1 MQTTCSNLIRSSAAL
16 LGLALAITSGTVFG
30 REKISVP
37 NSTVSHDALDA
48 LVGFTPLTAF
58 EIAAKFPRTAPPGYV
73 VGNARRTTSIAYDL
87 KPQPITDAG
96 LEQGLKVFGRLMGGM
111 VPNLIWKRKEIIE
124 MAGQRWIF
132 LEMTSSAID
141 TDIYNIM
148 LITPFDGKMLIFNFV
163 TTKEDFVTQEAALRA
178 SVASIHLT

>member
-1 MQTTCSNLIRSSAAL
+1 MQTTCSNLSRSSAAL

-37 NSTVSHDALDA
+37 NSTVSLDA

-96 LEQGLKVFGRLMGGM
+96 LEQGLKVFGRLMGGIIS
-111 VPNLIWKRKEIIE
+111 NLVWKRKEMIE
-124 MAGQRWIF
+124 MAGQCWIF

-148 LITPFDGKMLIFNFV
+148 LITPFDGKMLIFNFDS
-163 TTKEDFVTQEAALRA
+163 TKEDFATQEAALRA
-178 SVASIHLT
+178 SVASIRLT